1 MTHAP
6 GRGRNDP
13 TLITMNNLTRDL
25 RLAETERDRIKAV
38 NAEMAAVLGAIAN
51 IADNEDRDRYGR
63 PVRFSC
69 AAQEQMRVLMQKY
82 NASNGGRDF
91 WDQIAFVAR
100 AAIANARGD

>member
-38 NAEMAAVLGAIAN
+38 NAELLAALESLI
-51 IADNEDRDRYGR
+51 RDSISVNMESQHYYI
-63 PVRFSC
+63 S
-69 AAQEQMRVLMQKY
+69 AE
-82 NASNGGRDF
+82 
-91 WDQIAFVAR
+91 QIAAIR
-100 AAIANARGD
+100 AALAKAQS

>member
-38 NAEMAAVLGAIAN
+38 NAELLAALESAHSALTFWAKMGVN
-51 IADNEDRDRYGR
+51 IDCSPWNALTKVDA
-63 PVRFSC
+63 VIKK
-69 AAQEQMRVLMQKY
+69 AMMEQ
-82 NASNGGRDF
+82 GE
-91 WDQIAFVAR
+91 
-100 AAIANARGD
+100 